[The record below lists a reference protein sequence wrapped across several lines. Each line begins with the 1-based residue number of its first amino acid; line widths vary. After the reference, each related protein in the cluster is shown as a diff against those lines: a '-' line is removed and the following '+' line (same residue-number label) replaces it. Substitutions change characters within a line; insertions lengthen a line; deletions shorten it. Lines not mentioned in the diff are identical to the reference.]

1 MTGPADGPTDS
12 PVGPAVVDLR
22 AVEARLAAAGIAS
35 ERVVVG
41 PDAVVVVSSY
51 GGRVY
56 GPFFAEGEAENWLP
70 DAFAD
75 DDAFGALV
83 DSGDW
88 NVGGDRVWIG
98 PEIAYMIRDRDDYWG
113 SYEMP
118 PSLDPGRH
126 DLGRTGDRVTLS
138 RVAELEAFT
147 EPTGLVRADLT
158 LVVRPAAHPLRHL
171 RGASAGGPGGAPL
184 ADAVEYGGYVT
195 EVRLGIASDGAHEAE
210 SWMLDQVRAGG
221 TAFVAAVPD
230 TQVTDYYEPVGELL
244 AEVPGG
250 VAVSLTGADRFK
262 IGFAAPHVTGRV
274 GYVRAVG
281 DPADDR
287 AVLFVRGS
295 HSDPS
300 AEYSEE
306 PDPSPGV
313 RGDSLHLYDDDGG
326 LGGFAEIEARGT
338 PVLGPRP
345 EAVTDRFASWW
356 FRGSTDDV
364 ARVAQHLLGVPAATV
379 ARAVRG
385 AAPRLLGPS
394 AASPDA
400 FPATS
405 PTATSGPSPSP
416 TPEPSPRGTT

>member
-1 MTGPADGPTDS
+1 VTGP
-12 PVGPAVVDLR
+12 VVDLA
-22 AVEARLAAAGIAS
+22 AVEARLATAGIAF
-35 ERVVVG
+35 ERLAVG

-56 GPFFAEGEAENWLP
+56 GPFFAAGEAENWLP

-75 DDAFGALV
+75 DDAFGALLGG
-83 DSGDW
+83 GDW

-126 DLGRTGDRVTLS
+126 DLDRTGDRVTMS

-147 EPTGLVRADLT
+147 APTGQVRADLT

-171 RGASAGGPGGAPL
+171 RGASAAGPDGSPL
-184 ADAVEYGGYVT
+184 VDAVEYGGYVT
-195 EVRLGIASDGAHEAE
+195 EVRLGITSEGAHEAE

-230 TQVTDYYEPVGELL
+230 AQVTDYYEPVGDLL

-262 IGFAAPHVTGRV
+262 IGFAAPHVTGRL

-306 PDPSPGV
+306 PDPSPGM

-345 EAVTDRFASWW
+345 EPVTDRFGSWW
-356 FRGSTDDV
+356 FRGRTDDV
-364 ARVAQHLLGVPAATV
+364 ARVAQHLLGVPAPTV
-379 ARAVRG
+379 AQAARG

-394 AASPDA
+394 AASA
-400 FPATS
+400 AS
-405 PTATSGPSPSP
+405 PTATATPSATPSPAPSPSP
-416 TPEPSPRGTT
+416 TSTQEPSPRGTT

>member
-1 MTGPADGPTDS
+1 MTGP
-12 PVGPAVVDLR
+12 VVDLA
-22 AVEARLAAAGIAS
+22 AVEARLTTAGIAF
-35 ERVVVG
+35 ERLAVG
-41 PDAVVVVSSY
+41 PDATVVVSSY

-56 GPFFAEGEAENWLP
+56 GPFFAAGEAENWLP

-75 DDAFGALV
+75 DDAFGALLGG
-83 DSGDW
+83 GDW

-126 DLGRTGDRVTLS
+126 DLDRTGDRVTLS

-147 EPTGLVRADLT
+147 APTGLVRADLT

-171 RGASAGGPGGAPL
+171 RGASAAGPDGTPL
-184 ADAVEYGGYVT
+184 VDAVEYGGYVT
-195 EVRLGIASDGAHEAE
+195 EVRLGITSEGAHEAE

-230 TQVTDYYEPVGELL
+230 AQVTDYYEPVGDLL

-262 IGFAAPHVTGRV
+262 IGFASPHVTGRL

-345 EAVTDRFASWW
+345 EPVTDRFGSWW
-356 FRGSTDDV
+356 FRGRTDDV
-364 ARVAQHLLGVPAATV
+364 ARVAQHLLGVPAPTV
-379 ARAVRG
+379 AQAARG
-385 AAPRLLGPS
+385 AVPRLLGPS
-394 AASPDA
+394 VASPTVA
-400 FPATS
+400 PA
-405 PTATSGPSPSP
+405 PAPSPAPLPNP
-416 TPEPSPRGTT
+416 TPSP

>member
-1 MTGPADGPTDS
+1 VTGP
-12 PVGPAVVDLR
+12 VVDLA
-22 AVEARLAAAGIAS
+22 AVEERLATAGIAF
-35 ERVVVG
+35 ERLAVG
-41 PDAVVVVSSY
+41 PDVVVVVSSY

-56 GPFFAEGEAENWLP
+56 GPFFAAGEAENWLP
-70 DAFAD
+70 DAFTD
-75 DDAFGALV
+75 DDAFGALLG
-83 DSGDW
+83 DGDW

-126 DLGRTGDRVTLS
+126 DLDRTGDRVTMS

-147 EPTGLVRADLT
+147 APTGHVRADLT

-171 RGASAGGPGGAPL
+171 RGASAAGPDGTPL
-184 ADAVEYGGYVT
+184 VDAVEYGGYVT
-195 EVRLGIASDGAHEAE
+195 EVRLGITSDGAHEAE
-210 SWMLDQVRAGG
+210 SWLLDQVQAGG

-230 TQVTDYYEPVGELL
+230 TQVTDYYEPVGDLL

-262 IGFAAPHVTGRV
+262 IGFAAPHVTGRL

-281 DPADDR
+281 DPTDDR

-338 PVLGPRP
+338 PVLGPHP
-345 EAVTDRFASWW
+345 QPVTDRFGSWW
-356 FRGSTDDV
+356 FRGRTDDV
-364 ARVAQHLLGVPAATV
+364 ARVAQHLLGVPAPTV
-379 ARAVRG
+379 AQAARG

-394 AASPDA
+394 VASSTAAS
-400 FPATS
+400 T
-405 PTATSGPSPSP
+405 PSP
-416 TPEPSPRGTT
+416 TPTPTPTREPSPRGTT

>member
-1 MTGPADGPTDS
+1 MTGP
-12 PVGPAVVDLR
+12 VVDLA
-22 AVEARLAAAGIAS
+22 AVEARLATAGIPF
-35 ERVVVG
+35 ERLAVG

-56 GPFFAEGEAENWLP
+56 GPFFAAGEAENWLP
-70 DAFAD
+70 DAFAS
-75 DDAFGALV
+75 DDAFGALLGG
-83 DSGDW
+83 GDW

-126 DLGRTGDRVTLS
+126 DLDRTGDRVTLS

-147 EPTGLVRADLT
+147 APTGHVRADLT

-171 RGASAGGPGGAPL
+171 RGASAAGPDGTPL
-184 ADAVEYGGYVT
+184 VDAVEYGGYVT
-195 EVRLGIASDGAHEAE
+195 EVRLGITSDGAHEAE

-230 TQVTDYYEPVGELL
+230 TQVTDYYEPVGDLL

-262 IGFAAPHVTGRV
+262 IGFAAPHVTGRL

-281 DPADDR
+281 DPTDDR

-345 EAVTDRFASWW
+345 EAVTDRFGSWW
-356 FRGSTDDV
+356 FRGRTDDV
-364 ARVAQHLLGVPAATV
+364 ARVAQHLLGVPAPTV
-379 ARAVRG
+379 AQAARG

-394 AASPDA
+394 VASSTAAS
-400 FPATS
+400 T
-405 PTATSGPSPSP
+405 PSPSLSP
-416 TPEPSPRGTT
+416 TPTPTPTREPSPRGTT

>member
-1 MTGPADGPTDS
+1 MTGP
-12 PVGPAVVDLR
+12 VVDLA
-22 AVEARLAAAGIAS
+22 AVEARLTTAGIAF
-35 ERVVVG
+35 ERLVVG

-56 GPFFAEGEAENWLP
+56 GPFFAAGEAENWLP
-70 DAFAD
+70 DAFGD
-75 DDAFGALV
+75 DDEFGGLV
-83 DSGDW
+83 GGGDW

-126 DLGRTGDRVTLS
+126 DLDRAGDRVTLS
-138 RVAELEAFT
+138 RIAELEAFT
-147 EPTGLVRADLT
+147 APTGHVRAELG
-158 LVVRPAAHPLRHL
+158 LVVRPAPHPLRHL
-171 RGASAGGPGGAPL
+171 RGASAAGPDGTPL
-184 ADAVEYGGYVT
+184 VNAVEYGGYVT
-195 EVRLGIASDGAHEAE
+195 EVRLGISSDGAHEAE

-230 TQVTDYYEPVGELL
+230 AQVTDYYEPVGDLL

-262 IGFAAPHVTGRV
+262 IGFAAPHVTGRL

-306 PDPSPGV
+306 PDQSPGL

-345 EAVTDRFASWW
+345 EPVTDRFGSWW
-356 FRGSTDDV
+356 FRGRTDDV
-364 ARVAQHLLGVPAATV
+364 ARVAQHLLGVPAPTV
-379 ARAVRG
+379 AQAARG
-385 AAPRLLGPS
+385 AAPRLLGPPVAS
-394 AASPDA
+394 STAAWAPS
-400 FPATS
+400 
-405 PTATSGPSPSP
+405 PSPSP
-416 TPEPSPRGTT
+416 TSTREPSPRGTT